1 MNRFILIDDDELINY
16 IHRQVIYSVAPD
28 ADIVEKTSSS
38 EALEY
43 LKVLSSNKNPD
54 DRYFIFID
62 INMPEMNGFEL
73 LEKIGPMIPQEK
85 ACAFFVVSSSLF
97 SSDREK
103 AFSFPFV
110 SGYREKP
117 LSKQDIREILQ
128 QPM

>member
-1 MNRFILIDDDELINY
+1 VNRFILIDDDELINY

-28 ADIVEKTSSS
+28 SEIVEKTSSS

-62 INMPEMNGFEL
+62 INMPEMNGFDL
-73 LEKIGPMIPQEK
+73 LEKIRPLIPAEK
-85 ACAFFVVSSSLF
+85 ACTFYVVSSSLF

-103 AFSFPFV
+103 ALSFQFV
-110 SGYREKP
+110 SGYKEKP
-117 LSKQDIREILQ
+117 LSKQDIMDVLQ
-128 QPM
+128 